1 MITPLTFEEMN
12 LRPDSEILRRIR
24 QSLMHLEVNGPN
36 TIVFVLPDGRM
47 GVIADAKKL
56 RPYVIGHD
64 DDMVVS
70 ASEVCGV
77 NMILP
82 HRNTELDVYPGERET
97 VVINNAL
104 EVERW
109 NQ

>member
-1 MITPLTFEEMN
+1 MQT
-12 LRPDSEILRRIR
+12 RPDGEVLRRVR
-24 QSLMHLEVNGPN
+24 QSLMHLEINGPN
-36 TIVFVLPDGRM
+36 TVVFVLPDDRM

-56 RPYVIGHD
+56 RPYVIGRD

-77 NMILP
+77 NMVIP
-82 HRNTELDVYPGERET
+82 QRNTEQDIYPGERET
-97 VVINNAL
+97 VVVNNAL